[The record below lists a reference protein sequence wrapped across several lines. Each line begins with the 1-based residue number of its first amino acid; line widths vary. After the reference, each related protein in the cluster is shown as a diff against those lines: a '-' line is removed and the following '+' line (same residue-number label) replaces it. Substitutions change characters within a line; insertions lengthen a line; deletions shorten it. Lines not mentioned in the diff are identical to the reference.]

1 MGSQEVNR
9 LEGGVVI
16 SFDFRGAGTGLTF
29 PVGCGVT
36 VMAAWTGFVLA
47 DRELTGTG
55 GLEKECTAEHGIDS
69 DNSLGKA
76 EMYVIYFL
84 AGHLL
89 NSFTGTTANTFR
101 GEPRDL
107 VGSAVGLFTAE
118 RTRFPDSSEGR
129 IWKCDPASGRSSR
142 SRFCRDPF

>member
-1 MGSQEVNR
+1 
-9 LEGGVVI
+9 
-16 SFDFRGAGTGLTF
+16 
-29 PVGCGVT
+29 
-36 VMAAWTGFVLA
+36 MAAWTGFVLA
-47 DRELTGTG
+47 DREMTGTG
-55 GLEKECTAEHGIDS
+55 ELEKEYRAEQDI
-69 DNSLGKA
+69 DNSLGNA
-76 EMYVIYFL
+76 EMYDIYFL

-89 NSFTGTTANTFR
+89 NTFTGTNTFR

-107 VGSAVGLFTAE
+107 FGSAVGLFTAE